1 MDERFQFVASTNLIA
16 RMPQTLATAPWSF
29 ENPDKRKE
37 RRDRF
42 ELDMDSEQ
50 EEGSDG
56 HRNAVACCFLGWVDF
71 HRRDCAIRSLDER
84 LHY

>member
-1 MDERFQFVASTNLIA
+1 
-16 RMPQTLATAPWSF
+16 MPQTLATAPWSF

-42 ELDMDSEQ
+42 ELDMDSQ
-50 EEGSDG
+50 QREGSDG
-56 HRNAVACCFLGWVDF
+56 HRNAVACSFLGGVDF